1 MQLQRLGAMI
11 VLVTA
16 ACSYPANP
24 RLLRY
29 NPDVGYRY
37 ETLKTASENSESL
50 FVLLTFSGGGT
61 RAAALSYGV
70 MEQLRNLRIEWEGEE
85 RRLLDEVDV
94 ISSVSGGSF
103 TAAYYGLF
111 REELFDPDR
120 YEKNFLYRNIQRELI
135 FALMNPIN
143 WFRLASPTF
152 GRVELA
158 AELYDRELFRGKTFS
173 YLIDQALRPF
183 IMVNATD
190 ITMGAQFTFVQ
201 DQFDLIC
208 SDLAGVQVS
217 RAVAASSNFPIA
229 FSPLTVNNY
238 AGTCNFREPNWI
250 TEASKDLLIN
260 PPRYNRARIA
270 RSYLNSR
277 ERKYVHLLDG
287 GVSDNIGLRG
297 QLVSIGS
304 NDPSW
309 SVLNK
314 INLKQVKKVLVI
326 VVDSRTDPKTD
337 IDQSPSSPRLD
348 KIVDIIASVPM
359 SNYSFDTVQQLLE
372 MFKRWREDEQN
383 YAACK
388 LILQRQCPGA
398 QIPFPPA
405 EPVETFAIYVG
416 FDQLRNENERDYFL
430 NLPTTF
436 ALEKEDVDKL
446 RIIGSNI
453 LNNSESF
460 QKFCIE
466 LKCRSRS
473 DKEVLA
479 EKQLSK

>member
-1 MQLQRLGAMI
+1 
-11 VLVTA
+11 
-16 ACSYPANP
+16 
-24 RLLRY
+24 
-29 NPDVGYRY
+29 
-37 ETLKTASENSESL
+37 
-50 FVLLTFSGGGT
+50 
-61 RAAALSYGV
+61 
-70 MEQLRNLRIEWEGEE
+70 MEQLRNTRIDWEGKE

-111 REELFDPDR
+111 REELFDPNKF
-120 YEKNFLYRNIQRELI
+120 EKNFLYKDIERGLI
-135 FALMNPIN
+135 FTLLNPIN

-158 AELYDRELFRGKTFS
+158 AELYEREIFRGKTFS
-173 YLIDQALRPF
+173 YLIDQGLRPF
-183 IMVNATD
+183 IMINATD

-208 SDLAGVQVS
+208 SDLAGVHVS
-217 RAVAASSNFPIA
+217 RAVAASANFPIA

-238 AGTCNFREPNWI
+238 AGTCNFREPDWI
-250 TEASKDLLIN
+250 REASKDLLIN
-260 PPRYNRARIA
+260 PPRYNRARIV
-270 RSYLNSR
+270 RSYLNSA

-287 GVSDNIGLRG
+287 GVSDNIGLRS

-314 INLKQVKKVLVI
+314 INLKLVKKLVVI
-326 VVDSRTDPKTD
+326 VVDSRTNPKTS
-337 IDQSPSSPRLD
+337 IDQSPSSPGLD
-348 KIVDIIASVPM
+348 KIVNIIASVPM

-372 MFKRWREDEQN
+372 MFKRRRVDEQD

-388 LILQRQCPGA
+388 SILQRQCPGA

-405 EPVETFAIYVG
+405 ESVATFGIYVG
-416 FDQLRNENERDYFL
+416 FDQLRNEDERDYFL

-436 ALEKEDVDKL
+436 ALPKEDVDKL
-446 RIIGSNI
+446 RIAGPII

-460 QKFCIE
+460 QKLCGE

-473 DKEVLA
+473 DKESLST
-479 EKQLSK
+479 KQLRH